1 MKNYLITAL
10 ATAVALSACNSD
22 TASEPAQGS
31 DPQGPSH
38 SGPSLSNFPYLIS
51 DLMFN
56 GQVIAEIASAAD
68 PVDVCH
74 YSAGQLKDCSEFA
87 TQNHTEVYTRPYVK
101 DGEVAVME
109 YDQTTVSLS
118 SEQTKITVTENF
130 VLGGVTQ
137 ATYLIEAR
145 VENIRNKVDLQDTMI
160 WGALQCDNVT
170 DCEIPAEFDSQQLFG
185 HGSQQVT
192 ADFLATYDNSFSL
205 WANQS
210 SSQGIDSVWVTCT
223 GNVECVIDL
232 ATGNVTGIKDN
243 PLGSVTLSKSTPAQG
258 YVAYKVAQSSL
269 LDTSHIAIKNGKS
282 AYLFNNWQST
292 STKNLGSV
300 IMFNQTAFDD
310 VERYFQGQ

>member
-1 MKNYLITAL
+1 MSHLVFKFPGQSGRCSNSL
-10 ATAVALSACNSD
+10 LSIEFQQTLKGARSSN
-22 TASEPAQGS
+22 GS
-31 DPQGPSH
+31 
-38 SGPSLSNFPYLIS
+38 L
-51 DLMFN
+51 FN
-56 GQVIAEIASAAD
+56 GQVIAEIASATD
-68 PVDVCH
+68 PVDVCY
-74 YSAGQLKDCSEFA
+74 YSAGQIKDCYGLA
-87 TQNHTEVYTRPYVK
+87 TQNHTEVLTLPYIK
-101 DGEVAVME
+101 NGEVAIVE
-109 YDQTTVSLS
+109 YDQNTFSLTI
-118 SEQTKITVTENF
+118 EQNKFKSVENF

-145 VENIRNKVDLQDTMI
+145 VENIRNKVDLQDTLI

-205 WANQS
+205 RPNQGA
-210 SSQGIDSVWVTCT
+210 SQGIDSVWVTCT

-232 ATGNVTGIKDN
+232 ATGNVTDIKDN
-243 PLGSVTLSKSTPAQG
+243 PLGIVTLSESTPAQG

-269 LDTSHIAIKNGKS
+269 LDTSHIAIKNGTS

-292 STKNLGSV
+292 STENLGSV

-310 VERYFQGQ
+310 VERYFQDQ